1 MPAKSIDIGARVKV
15 TVPLGKGLSNR
26 FVKDKDR
33 RHQPKQLDQITTLTS
48 NDENMAGAELVREP
62 FNNPWRIAR
71 RCVPLA
77 PRVIRKQVGDAVQ
90 MGGRENRSRRSQIE
104 SGPRPPRGWVVLQL
118 AQGIYRARIA

>member
-62 FNNPWRIAR
+62 FNNPWRSLAD
-71 RCVPLA
+71 VFHSPL
-77 PRVIRKQVGDAVQ
+77 G
-90 MGGRENRSRRSQIE
+90 
-104 SGPRPPRGWVVLQL
+104 L
-118 AQGIYRARIA
+118 

>member
-48 NDENMAGAELVREP
+48 NDEKHGRSGACSETFQQSVADRSPMCSTRPSAYKKAGR
-62 FNNPWRIAR
+62 
-71 RCVPLA
+71 
-77 PRVIRKQVGDAVQ
+77 
-90 MGGRENRSRRSQIE
+90 
-104 SGPRPPRGWVVLQL
+104 
-118 AQGIYRARIA
+118 

>member
-62 FNNPWRIAR
+62 FNNPWWIAR

-77 PRVIRKQVGDAVQ
+77 HRLIKKA
-90 MGGRENRSRRSQIE
+90 GR
-104 SGPRPPRGWVVLQL
+104 
-118 AQGIYRARIA
+118 